1 MLKLLLRTCWIQLM
15 QSGSWAVSYSDR
27 KTKISQLLIALLS
40 TVFLSHIFMPRS
52 LLPLAV
58 VVLFFSPQETLPI
71 APARNRSFTFPTPH
85 TPPHRN
91 HFVCLFVFPLP
102 LFLHMLLY
110 NFLDL
115 NVYHR
120 FHTRLSIPGQVE
132 FASSFSFQTTPP
144 PIVTHIACQF
154 FGVTLTNYQKF
165 SGFKQQKCIL
175 SQLWKSVVQN
185 KGVSRGTKRL
195 GVPGPTRTQRGRKKY
210 SPGASIGCGVPTSVS
225 ITPRPSPHCTS
236 HWIQGLS

>member
-1 MLKLLLRTCWIQLM
+1 M

-58 VVLFFSPQETLPI
+58 VVLFFPPQETLPI

-85 TPPHRN
+85 TPPHQN

-144 PIVTHIACQF
+144 SIVTHIACQF

-185 KGVSRGTKRL
+185 KGVSRAMFLSREGM
-195 GVPGPTRTQRGRKKY
+195 VPFQRKLWFFQQSCMDVENWTIKKVEHQRSDVFELVLEKTLE
-210 SPGASIGCGVPTSVS
+210 SPLDCKE
-225 ITPRPSPHCTS
+225 
-236 HWIQGLS
+236 IQGNQS